1 MNTLH
6 TDTLKTILQR
16 VKQYRVGII
25 GLTYP
30 LYLVIRLSLVYERLM
45 SSRFGIKYYCH
56 PSIRINF
63 QGIGFLIFTRI
74 KKIRPSITS

>member
-6 TDTLKTILQR
+6 TDTLKTILRR

-30 LYLVIRLSLVYERLM
+30 LYLVIRLSIAYEQLM
-45 SSRFGIKYYCH
+45 SSGFGIKY
-56 PSIRINF
+56 
-63 QGIGFLIFTRI
+63 
-74 KKIRPSITS
+74 